1 MSDVPQMLELRGV
14 PDVFV
19 SGLGSVE
26 DLGGGNFRF
35 TFFANQDVLGRRE
48 LVVAAKLIMS
58 IEAVPAAMHLTG
70 KKTHACVCE
79 NARGM
84 VRN

>member
-1 MSDVPQMLELRGV
+1 MDEKREMLELFAV

-26 DLGGGNFRF
+26 DMGGGNYRF
-35 TFFANQDVLGRRE
+35 TFFTSQDHE

-58 IEAVPAAMHLTG
+58 VVAVPAAMRMTAVE
-70 KKTHACVCE
+70 TDICACEGVRKL
-79 NARGM
+79 AR
-84 VRN
+84 N